1 MNTRP
6 LPHTLSL
13 HRGPVAAFVDQLAYR
28 WQRLQ
33 SAWAVHR
40 ARRVAE
46 DVERELMQLDPRT
59 LQDIGAPEGL
69 VGQQR
74 WEEEQR
80 QARDT
85 DRLLE
90 LRGW

>member
-1 MNTRP
+1 MNSLP
-6 LPHTLSL
+6 LPIPL
-13 HRGPVAAFVDQLAYR
+13 HRSAWIVAFDSVVLA

-40 ARRVAE
+40 ALETTIAL
-46 DVERELMQLDPRT
+46 ERELAHLDPRT
-59 LQDIGAPEGL
+59 LQDIGAPQGL

-74 WEEEQR
+74 WQEELERHQG
-80 QARDT
+80 
-85 DRLLE
+85 DRLLD